1 MIRVLQCVND
11 MHRAG
16 LETMLMN
23 YYRNIDRTKIQF
35 DFLTHRPDKSDYDD
49 EILSLGGKV
58 YYAPRLYPQ
67 NYPAYF
73 KYMKKFFAEHP
84 EYQIVHSH
92 IDSMSYLPL
101 LAAKKAGVPIRIAHS
116 HNTSIDKDFKYIL
129 KQYFRKKVTKA
140 ANYYCACGQEAGEFL
155 FPGKEFTFIPNAIEV
170 DKFLYNEEVRDR
182 KRKDLGLTSEFV
194 VGHVGRLSYQKNHEL
209 LIRIFNELHK
219 KDANTILLLI
229 GVGEK
234 ENEIRKQDYVL
245 LADRYRKAVDFNSSW
260 PMVCIGDVCEV
271 ERGASPR
278 PINDY
283 ITDDPNGV
291 NWIKIGDGRP
301 NSLFIYST
309 KEKITLEGARKSRF
323 VKKGDLI
330 LSNSMSFGRPYILG
344 IDGCVHDGWLII
356 RNSKGLFDPI
366 YLCYMLGSEAIMQE
380 YQRLATG
387 GVVNNLN
394 SDLVRSC
401 KIPLPPLETQK
412 SIVAEIE
419 QHQLAI
425 KGYQDKI
432 IEEDMKIKERI
443 AEVWGM

>member
-1 MIRVLQCVND
+1 MIRILQCVND

-129 KQYFRKKVTKA
+129 KQYFRKKITKA

-155 FPGKEFTFIPNAIEV
+155 FPGKSFTFIPNAIEV
-170 DKFLYNEEVRDR
+170 DKFLYNKEIRDK
-182 KRKDLGLTSEFV
+182 KRKDFGLTNEFV

-209 LIRIFNELHK
+209 LIRIFSELHK

-234 ENEIRKQDYVL
+234 EDEIRKQVHELKLDECVRFL
-245 LADRYRKAVDFNSSW
+245 GNRD
-260 PMVCIGDVCEV
+260 DVNELYQAMDV
-271 ERGASPR
+271 FVMP
-278 PINDY
+278 
-283 ITDDPNGV
+283 
-291 NWIKIGDGRP
+291 
-301 NSLFIYST
+301 SLFEGIPVVGVEAQFSGLPCVFSDKVPVEVKFT
-309 KEKITLEGARKSRF
+309 ENSEFVSLEKKPEDWADVVLD
-323 VKKGDLI
+323 KK
-330 LSNSMSFGRPYILG
+330 
-344 IDGCVHDGWLII
+344 V
-356 RNSKGLFDPI
+356 
-366 YLCYMLGSEAIMQE
+366 
-380 YQRLATG
+380 
-387 GVVNNLN
+387 N
-394 SDLVRSC
+394 SDRIRDLNFIS
-401 KIPLPPLETQK
+401 K
-412 SIVAEIE
+412 SIYN
-419 QHQLAI
+419 I
-425 KGYQDKI
+425 KNSCNILDEYYMRLQ
-432 IEEDMKIKERI
+432 IKNNQS
-443 AEVWGM
+443 V